1 MEEQDVIQ
9 ERGEQ
14 EDEQLA
20 LEIVSDEAL
29 SNVVGGI
36 TINMAD

>member
-1 MEEQDVIQ
+1 MEEQVVVQ
-9 ERGEQ
+9 ERAEQ
-14 EDEQLA
+14 HDEELA

-36 TINMAD
+36 SVNMD